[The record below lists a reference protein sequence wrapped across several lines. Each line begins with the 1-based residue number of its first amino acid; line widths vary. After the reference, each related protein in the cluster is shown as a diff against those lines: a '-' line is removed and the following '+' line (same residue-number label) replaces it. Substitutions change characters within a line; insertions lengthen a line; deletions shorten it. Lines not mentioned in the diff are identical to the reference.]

1 MNPWDTIGWVLLG
14 VIAGSTIRV
23 GLAFGLEVWKQAL
36 RRRLSREQL
45 QEAPEVG
52 QEWEDTAGARFRVTH
67 LAGDGTVVIST
78 RVGSSGAL
86 FSVDW
91 KPWATSRQ
99 LVKACTPTS

>member
-23 GLAFGLEVWKQAL
+23 GWAFGLEVRKQTL
-36 RRRLSREQL
+36 RRRTSRKQL
-45 QEAPEVG
+45 QEPPEVG
-52 QEWEDTAGARFRVTH
+52 QEWEDAAGRTFEVVRVFS
-67 LAGDGTVVIST
+67 DGSALVKA
-78 RVGSSGAL
+78 RVGNSTAQ